1 MKEVLGGVIRLLLF
15 FILNTKEDKQPL
27 MANWYEDQLT
37 NRNFLSPIG
46 FLFILDKAKK
56 VSFLCQRAEIPTVQ
70 LGQVNIPTSGF
81 VPIPVEGN
89 MRYSEFNIEFIVD
102 EDLRNYMQLHNWMRA
117 LGTPQDLEE
126 RRIWTDENQN
136 HPSQNAKYSDAT
148 LQVLNNNNLA
158 NFDVVFK
165 DLFPISLSTL
175 AFDVTGSD
183 NDYFTATATFEY
195 TLYEVRNTNSQTR
208 R

>member
-1 MKEVLGGVIRLLLF
+1 
-15 FILNTKEDKQPL
+15 

-56 VSFLCQRAEIPTVQ
+56 VSFLCQKAELPTVSLGDVQIPTRG
-70 LGQVNIPTSGF
+70 L

-89 MRYSEFNIEFIVD
+89 MRYSDFSVEFIVD
-102 EDLRNYMQLHNWMRA
+102 EDLENYMQIHNWMRA
-117 LGTPQDLEE
+117 LGTPQEFKE
-126 RRIWTDENQN
+126 RKLWRETYANA
-136 HPSQNAKYSDAT
+136 PSQDPRFSDAT

-165 DLFPISLSTL
+165 DIFPVDLSTL
-175 AFDVTGSD
+175 SFDVTGSD
-183 NDYFTATATFEY
+183 NDYFTATATFKY
-195 TLYEVRNTNSQTR
+195 TLYEIRNVNSQTR